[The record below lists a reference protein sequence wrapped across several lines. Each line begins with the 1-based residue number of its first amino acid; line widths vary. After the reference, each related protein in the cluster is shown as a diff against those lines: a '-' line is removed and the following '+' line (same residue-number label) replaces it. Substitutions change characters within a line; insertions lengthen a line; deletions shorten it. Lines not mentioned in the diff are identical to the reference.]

1 MKINNNF
8 SNGKMNKD
16 LDERL
21 VPKGGYTDA
30 LNIRVLNTEGS
41 DAGAIENTL
50 GNKQLTF
57 NQTSNSPIT
66 IGSVNDEANEK
77 IYWFV
82 VNSLGHSF
90 IYEYDAK
97 NTVTATVLRDTRDAA
112 NQVLNFNKDYKITG
126 ANIVLNTYDSKKL
139 LIFTDGLNPPRS
151 VNITRAKTF
160 GENNFIEDDISLYKK
175 PPACSIISK
184 TITVLATPIFA
195 KTNYT
200 SIII

>member
-57 NQTSNSPIT
+57 NQTSNNPIT

-90 IYEYDAK
+90 H
-97 NTVTATVLRDTRDAA
+97 
-112 NQVLNFNKDYKITG
+112 TG
-126 ANIVLNTYDSKKL
+126 RQ
-139 LIFTDGLNPPRS
+139 RS
-151 VNITRAKTF
+151 
-160 GENNFIEDDISLYKK
+160 
-175 PPACSIISK
+175 
-184 TITVLATPIFA
+184 
-195 KTNYT
+195 
-200 SIII
+200 